1 MFNRVNKCASE
12 YLCNLLLHVQ
22 TMKSIPNL
30 FENGNVVVQRPNKSF
45 MKKNPS
51 LSTIFQL
58 NRGGQ
63 FYFWRTT
70 NNRGNIFKNI

>member
-45 MKKNPS
+45 MKKNPVTFNNIS
-51 LSTIFQL
+51 VKS
-58 NRGGQ
+58 
-63 FYFWRTT
+63 WRSVLFLED
-70 NNRGNIFKNI
+70 NK